1 MMGGDMMGG
10 GSGFG
15 LAGILLNLLLL
26 VGLVA
31 VIVWVVTTILPTRLT
46 QGQRPEERVTDSGEE
61 ILRERFARGEIDA
74 EEYERSLETLRR
86 KPKERTYEDLAR
98 EATRRNPDEE
108 STRELPR
115 RE

>member
-31 VIVWVVTTILPTRLT
+31 VIAWVVTTILPTRLA
-46 QGQRPEERVTDSGEE
+46 QGQRLEERATDSAEE
-61 ILRERFARGEIDA
+61 ILRERFARGEIWV
-74 EEYERSLETLRR
+74 EEYERSLKTLCGE
-86 KPKERTYEDLAR
+86 PAQRTYEDIAR
-98 EATRRNPDEE
+98 ETRQQR
-108 STRELPR
+108 T
-115 RE
+115 